1 MFCICVGGML
11 IIHVLVHLKTN
22 MLDMLDPVKSYEEFR
37 NDGM

>member
-1 MFCICVGGML
+1 ML

-22 MLDMLDPVKSYEEFR
+22 MLDPVKSYEEFR